1 MRIAHLSDLH
11 FGTAQDQIVIDVQDA
26 LRALSPHLV
35 VISGDFTQTGSPA
48 EYKLAASFIDGLP
61 APTFCVPGNHDIS
74 RYNLWDRLTN
84 PYNLYKRYIT
94 PSLEPLSVIDG
105 VLIVGVNTARR
116 VLPHWN
122 WANGAI
128 NAQQRKELSTR
139 LSNMRDALRIVV
151 MHHPLHKAED
161 SPLDVT
167 VFGASAAMDLLR
179 EQEVDIVL
187 TGHVHHASVTVQDD
201 TVFISA
207 STAISGRVRQQKNG
221 FNIIDID
228 DDSFTITHYIHDGGA
243 FGPSGSS
250 RHERRRGKAA

>member
-11 FGTAQDQIVIDVQDA
+11 FGTAQDQIVVDVLDA
-26 LRALSPHLV
+26 LRALSPHLI
-35 VISGDFTQTGSPA
+35 VISGDFTQTGSPT
-48 EYKLAASFIDGLP
+48 EYKLAAAFIAALP
-61 APTFCVPGNHDIS
+61 ASAFCVPGNHDIS
-74 RYNLWDRLTN
+74 RYNLWGRLTN
-84 PYNLYKRYIT
+84 PYDLYKRYIA
-94 PSLEPLSVIDG
+94 PGLEPFSVIDG
-105 VLIVGVNTARR
+105 ILIAGVNTARR

-128 NAQQRKELSTR
+128 SAHQRKELATR
-139 LSNMRDALRIVV
+139 LSQMRDALRIVV

-167 VFGASAAMDLLR
+167 VFGAGPAMDLLR
-179 EQEVDIVL
+179 EQAVDIVL

-228 DDSFTITHYIHDGGA
+228 DNSFTVTHYIHDGSA
-243 FGPSGSS
+243 FGPNGTSH
-250 RHERRRGKAA
+250 HERRRAAL